1 MKNGLGVEGIVE
13 QFLKKANNK
22 EHRYRSQELCYQYF
36 YSAKK
41 KNVLANNNENL
52 QLSCL
57 HLAAYL
63 ASWGMYRGSS
73 FLLKEKN
80 FLFYESIVNYIS
92 ELDIDYWGIDV
103 NDYSTQYKRMVDVY
117 ERLAGFLRYE
127 DKMATDTRVT
137 KVMLGVFSNVPAF
150 DQYFKKSMG
159 IYNGSFEKKLSRVLK
174 FYNDHES
181 ELKKVQ
187 YYLKLEY
194 GKKYS
199 FAKIIDMYGFQK
211 GLIDSVKNK

>member
-103 NDYSTQYKRMVDVY
+103 Y

-211 GLIDSVKNK
+211 GLRDSVKNK

>member
-150 DQYFKKSMG
+150 DQYFKKSRGFIMV
-159 IYNGSFEKKLSRVLK
+159 VLK
-174 FYNDHES
+174 RNY
-181 ELKKVQ
+181 Q
-187 YYLKLEY
+187 EY
-194 GKKYS
+194 
-199 FAKIIDMYGFQK
+199 
-211 GLIDSVKNK
+211 